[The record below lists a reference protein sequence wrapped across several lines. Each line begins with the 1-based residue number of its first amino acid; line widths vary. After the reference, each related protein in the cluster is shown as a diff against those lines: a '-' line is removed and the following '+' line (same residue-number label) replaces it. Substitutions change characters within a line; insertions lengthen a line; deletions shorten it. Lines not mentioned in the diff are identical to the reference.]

1 MKFWGTCSKFWLR
14 PCCIICSCV
23 YSSVTLN
30 HFIHFFYFWVS
41 RQFCFAYCSRTCII
55 CIWGHSIKCLW
66 CVIITCTKENLLTF
80 SVNTSCRLLLN
91 LCCVFSI
98 SVCKF
103 SFFQPGTEDH
113 CVSFVKA
120 WDNKYQRQGCILVE
134 VLKEFLS
141 ESRHF
146 SFRAAITYR

>member
-1 MKFWGTCSKFWLR
+1 MTSSTSNIFMKFWGTCFKFWLR
-14 PCCIICSCV
+14 PYCIIRSCV

-66 CVIITCTKENLLTF
+66 CVIIICTKENLLTF

-120 WDNKYQRQGCILVE
+120 WDNKYQRQGCIL
-134 VLKEFLS
+134 S
-141 ESRHF
+141 W
-146 SFRAAITYR
+146 SFVRIFEWI